1 MEYLDL
7 GTDVVDPG
15 DLAQIRRIQNGR
27 TNGLRS
33 LLVLLDSS
41 SSRKSTRTDHNLS
54 MPCLLRGNLWQ
65 GNVGTDLSTKGARDF
80 R

>member
-1 MEYLDL
+1 MLQTFKNKCSIRDLYNTLMEYLDL

-54 MPCLLRGNLWQ
+54 MVSLR
-65 GNVGTDLSTKGARDF
+65 
-80 R
+80 